1 MNKLLSKIKNYLY
14 QPIEVDGVEIS
25 EGVKKTIEPI
35 DKASFSQNSM
45 THGDRKRYFNNY
57 NQDLVNRI
65 SEIKSA
71 NS

>member
-1 MNKLLSKIKNYLY
+1 MNKLLSKIKNYFY
-14 QPIEVDGVEIS
+14 QPIEVDGTEML
-25 EGVKKTIEPI
+25 EGVKKTIEPKE
-35 DKASFSQNSM
+35 KASFAQNSM
-45 THGDRKRYFNNY
+45 TYGDRKRYFNNY